1 MRADIL
7 KTELPWQ
14 VLINW
19 IPAEDPDVDEISE
32 SMAAQHGG
40 YSSIERLSH
49 HASGAA
55 KGGRLEQEVPGVAV

>member
-32 SMAAQHGG
+32 SMAAEHGG
-40 YSSIERLSH
+40 YSRIEGLSDD
-49 HASGAA
+49 ASGAA
-55 KGGRLEQEVPGVAV
+55 KQGRLEQEVPGVAV